1 MAAWFVQ
8 LLKKNNQ
15 ANQKKFD
22 VTREEIMENR
32 EQAKCGNQI
41 QILDSKVYLSKEKLH
56 EGKQGQEVQVETMW
70 MPSETEEDGISSLSG
85 GTEFEMGGI
94 TKDGEIQ
101 RKDDIGE
108 SYEIRTE
115 WIPENTNQTQATFY
129 GASYNESSDFFLIF
143 VKCKMKLLDF
153 SRTRLRM
160 LGKAQQTLNLA
171 K

>member
-1 MAAWFVQ
+1 
-8 LLKKNNQ
+8 
-15 ANQKKFD
+15 
-22 VTREEIMENR
+22 
-32 EQAKCGNQI
+32 
-41 QILDSKVYLSKEKLH
+41 
-56 EGKQGQEVQVETMW
+56 
-70 MPSETEEDGISSLSG
+70 
-85 GTEFEMGGI
+85 MGGI

-129 GASYNESSDFFLIF
+129 DASYNESSDFFLIF
-143 VKCKMKLLDF
+143 VKCKMKLLEF